1 MATAKLHVKKGDT
14 VQVIAGKD
22 RSKKGRIRRGRVI
35 RAHPGTGY
43 VVVDGINIQKK
54 AQRQSQKI
62 RQGGVIEKPG
72 PIHVS
77 NVMLV
82 CPNCDSPTHSHR
94 VRRDDGRRVR
104 VCGKCKK
111 DIDTD

>member
-1 MATAKLHVKKGDT
+1 MPSIKLGIKKGDQ
-14 VQVIAGKD
+14 VQVISGKD
-22 RSKKGRIRRGRVI
+22 RSKRGRIRRGRVLQV
-35 RAHPGTGY
+35 HPSEGR
-43 VVVDGINIQKK
+43 VIVDGVNIQKK

-72 PIHVS
+72 PIHIS

-82 CPNCDSPTHSHR
+82 CPNCASPTHALR
-94 VRRDDGRRVR
+94 RRRDDGRRVR
-104 VCGKCKK
+104 VCRKCKK

>member
-1 MATAKLHVKKGDT
+1 MPTVKLPVKKGDM
-14 VQVIAGKD
+14 VQVITGKD
-22 RSKKGRIRRGRVI
+22 RSNRTRVRRGRIMSV
-35 RAHPGTGY
+35 HPGAGTLI
-43 VVVDGINIQKK
+43 VDGINIQKK

-82 CPNCDSPTHSHR
+82 CPNCDSPTHAHR
-94 VRRDDGRRVR
+94 IRREDGRRVR

>member
-1 MATAKLHVKKGDT
+1 MPTVKLPVKKGDQ
-14 VQVIAGKD
+14 VQIITGKD
-22 RSKKGRIRRGRVI
+22 RSKRGRVRRGRVLQV
-35 RAHPGTGY
+35 RPDEGRL
-43 VVVDGINIQKK
+43 VVEGVNMQKK

-82 CPNCDSPTHSHR
+82 CPNCDSPTRAQR
-94 VRRDDGRRVR
+94 VQRDEGRRVR
-104 VCGKCKK
+104 VCRKCKK